1 MIRFVRALS
10 VAVACA
16 LPAVFMLQGCATLE
30 PLPRFR
36 ASSTSFDPEQLPPA
50 QRSASDL
57 VDASIV
63 GAYSRLKEDARPKAA
78 TRPSDD
84 VRQMVINQSAAPMSL
99 HVDEVGLDIEALNDE
114 MESGDEFSEEEP
126 PVDESIITRVVSR
139 SMANNNNAVADETV
153 EANPAVNRGD
163 LMKEIVNL
171 LGVRY
176 RYGGVDAVKGLDC
189 SAFVGT
195 IYSRA
200 LGVSLPRSS
209 NQQFGVGTKVL
220 KPNLKV
226 GDLVFFRTR
235 RRRGPVSHV
244 GIYVGG
250 NLFAHASTKH
260 GVIVSTLEDGYYA
273 KTFVGARRI
282 KTNGF
287 SDITGRR

>member
-1 MIRFVRALS
+1 MIRFVRVLS
-10 VAVACA
+10 IAVACA

-63 GAYSRLKEDARPKAA
+63 GAYSRVKEDARLKSMPVRA
-78 TRPSDD
+78 TDD
-84 VRQMVINQSAAPMSL
+84 IRQLVINQSAAPMSM
-99 HVDEVGLDIEALNDE
+99 HVDEIGLDIEALNDE

-139 SMANNNNAVADETV
+139 SMANNSAAVDESL

-163 LMKEIVNL
+163 MMKEIVNL

-176 RYGGVDAVKGLDC
+176 RYGGMDAVKGLDC

-200 LGVSLPRSS
+200 FGMSLPRSS
-209 NQQFGVGTKVL
+209 GQQFGVGHKIQKNDL
-220 KPNLKV
+220 KI

-235 RRRGPVSHV
+235 RRSAPVSHV

-250 NLFAHASTKH
+250 NLFAHASSKH

-273 KTFVGARRI
+273 RTFVGARRVVAS
-282 KTNGF
+282 GF
-287 SDITGRR
+287 SDVTRRR

>member
-78 TRPSDD
+78 ARPSDD

-99 HVDEVGLDIEALNDE
+99 HVDEVGLDIEALEDE
-114 MESGDEFSEEEP
+114 MDSGDEFSEEEP

-139 SMANNNNAVADETV
+139 SMANNSAASDETL

-176 RYGGVDAVKGLDC
+176 RFGGMDAVKGIDC

-200 LGVSLPRSS
+200 LGMSLPRSS
-209 NQQFGVGTKVL
+209 NQQFGVGNKVQ
-220 KPNLKV
+220 KNDLKV
-226 GDLVFFRTR
+226 GDLVFFRTS

-250 NLFAHASTKH
+250 NLFAHASSKH
-260 GVIVSTLEDGYYA
+260 GVIVSTLESGYYA
-273 KTFVGARRI
+273 KTYVGARRI

-287 SDITGRR
+287 SGISGRR